1 MAEVDMHATQREV
14 IFRMRKELDI
24 AEESIRVLEDVIKNL
39 QHNQS
44 KDYTNPQIQMQILRE
59 YMMVMIALGDW
70 HGVSDVA
77 NDLRE
82 IEARTYKKHLG

>member
-1 MAEVDMHATQREV
+1 MSDDLHSTQREV

-24 AEESIRVLEDVIKNL
+24 AEERVRVMDSAVKKLEET
-39 QHNQS
+39 QH
-44 KDYTNPQIQMQILRE
+44 KDYTNPQVQMQVLRE
-59 YMMVMIALGDW
+59 YMLVMIALKDW

-82 IEARTYKKHLG
+82 IEARTYGKHSG